1 MYFSRSGQFKS
12 AAKRLSEWLVPLKHA
27 AFAVTLAAGV
37 AVGGWMQPVQAAPAL
52 GGSTMT
58 SVATATYVPS
68 GYTQT
73 ETVSSNS
80 MSLVVMSVEAL
91 TLTQSQS
98 VTRPPSASIAL
109 SHLLTNIGN
118 TPSSYTLALT
128 NNGTGCGADTF
139 DLSSLQVVR
148 DNNNNGVVDPA
159 DPVLTLAT
167 PGVLTLK
174 PGEIASLLVSGNT
187 PNVASGTACLAL
199 EVTTTLQAL
208 SAVNNDTI
216 TLGNNAVL
224 NLTKS
229 ASYTGLVLPGVSD
242 INFIING
249 TSIGAQDVQP
259 TAQAGSVAQHIT
271 VNGASI
277 PVVLIR
283 DAIPVG
289 SIYNANSL
297 QTSVVGALK
306 LYRTFDDAPFAYR
319 QGDGGADAIEIAI
332 GIPAAVARNS
342 ALSMSFSVR
351 VRALYTGNI
360 VNNAQAFF
368 ADGVNS
374 VQTLSNTV
382 VIASTPAT
390 IGLAK
395 SAGTT
400 RANVDSTGHADGT
413 ADVTFSLRVK
423 NYGSLP
429 LYGVQIADVMEGAS
443 ATQFGTY
450 TTQAVPGVSQYTVV
464 AGSIAI
470 VNLSTGVAGTIAQ
483 VNPAFT
489 GQTSVSGLL
498 AAGAVLPAGAELTV
512 TFITRINIT
521 SSAATLLNTAT
532 ASAALAANSAASVF
546 DISTNGVNPD
556 PDGYGNP
563 GSSSVPTPVSTLLP
577 RLSMTQVSSMPRRI
591 TMGVYE
597 LDYTFKVT
605 NSGTLIAPNVR
616 VIDNFNCTFDMDL
629 STGKIADWQ
638 LVGLPVVQ
646 NGILVAT
653 SNFSG
658 SASCDRTPA
667 GLVATPMSV
676 DLSLVDGSRGL
687 LPGQSETIKVTLR
700 ITQKPEYVGK
710 RTLFTN
716 KAWVASLEANS
727 INQSAAMVVG
737 VSDSSVQSLLIDPAG
752 TVYNALTRE
761 PIAGAVVTF
770 ARKSCSASAATPI
783 VPAEIQGAGIP
794 GLYTFN
800 ADGSMSMT
808 TGTDGAYEF
817 FFISPPVVDVCTY
830 SLNVAPPVGSGY
842 SAPSLL
848 IPVQTSTFG
857 SCGAVVPNVASPTG
871 SDPTTYYTSVKAG
884 LFPGTSNFCEVLNNH
899 FPLDPGNVNGLVL
912 KKEGSKTQAEF
923 GDFMDYALTASNK
936 TGFPMTGLSFTDVLP
951 PGLAYIAGSA
961 RLNGQPTLEP
971 VGGPGPHLQFDYP
984 SLAIP
989 LNGSAVLRYR
999 VRIGV
1004 GAPTNGDVIN
1014 RASANSGA
1022 MQSNSASFKTHISG
1036 GVFSDEAY
1044 AFGKVYLDCKRTEG
1058 PASASSQSDEMG
1070 IPGVRL
1076 YLENG
1081 THVITD
1087 AQGKWS
1093 LYGLKPITHVLR
1105 LDQTT
1110 LPRGAVLGVLD
1121 NRNSGTP
1128 ESRFVDLKKGE
1139 FHKADFIIT
1148 NCGDTAMRADVA
1160 ARRAALATR
1169 ADTETEAL
1177 VRTRLDPERKPLIVG
1192 DTRALPAS
1200 NLALTGVPGVMSMA
1214 VTQGAA
1220 PLIELPA
1227 GAAGKG
1233 GTTPMGNAGQ
1243 GSGIFPPLL
1252 SPVQSVITPASGL
1265 VPAVPANSMHDP
1277 ESSTVA
1283 PDTSLTPVSG
1293 ESSGAVGLKELM
1305 LQLDNQW
1312 AFIGLTDGGTA
1323 PSQVINVRLK
1333 GQIDHLLRLSVNGEI
1348 IEERRVGMKAVLE
1361 SKKLTAWEY
1370 IGISLKAGVNTLQ
1383 LDAIDSFGNIRATQ
1397 KIQITAPDKLALIQ
1411 IDLPASARADLR
1423 TPIEITVRLTDAN
1436 GVPVTARTQLTL
1448 EADRGRWLDTDLNPL
1463 EPGTQVFMEGSSAQF
1478 NLLPPGEPGDARV
1491 RVSSG
1496 SLFKEVR
1503 LALLPEIRPMIGVG
1517 IVEGVLDFTK
1527 RGALTLGAMPAGA
1540 AFETELA
1547 SLHTDSANS
1556 PNTRASARSAFF
1568 FKGTVKGDYLLTA
1581 ALDTD
1586 KTKTE
1591 RLFRDIRPDEFYPV
1605 YGDASVKGF
1614 DAQSSQKLYVRIDK
1628 NRSYL
1633 LYGDFTTASSA
1644 EVRQL
1649 SQTNRTLTGVKN
1661 VYETSAVRATSY
1673 AAQTAQTQQVEE
1685 FASVGTSGPYFLNA
1699 GNGDIVLNSEVV
1711 TVVVRDR
1718 TQPGIVLSSTPA
1730 ARFVDYTLEPFTRR
1744 LLFTHAISSVDSNLN
1759 PQSIRVSYEVANG
1772 SGQFLVAG
1780 TDIQLKITDYL
1791 QLGVVSSIDNNPDNK
1806 RKLGAVTAL
1815 ARLSANT
1822 TLTSEVVQTE
1832 TDLKGSGYAARA
1844 EMRQQTEQLT
1854 AALLASKTSDG
1865 FDNPGAATGAGR
1877 TDASARAEYKLDATT
1892 TLRGEAVYGKTLTTA
1907 EQTSVSASVLKKIS
1921 DTATGEVGLRHGPA
1935 IGASS
1940 GFNYAQTS
1948 TQNGST
1954 SGTMGNS
1961 SAPLSTAPAAV
1972 GSTSVTTVRARLASQ
1987 VPGLPKAQV
1996 FVEGEQAL
2004 QKSELHTVAVGTS
2017 YALTDKTRAY
2027 GRYELV
2033 SPRDSASELTTP
2045 QSRNTGIFGIESN
2058 YMEGGRVYN
2067 EYRLAEAGDAHSVQ
2081 AAMGV
2086 RNAIKVNE
2094 QVRVTAGLE
2103 QTKLIGTTTGTGAGT
2118 GTGVTA
2124 GAGNSTAV
2132 ISGVEYMTERT
2143 KASGIAEFRRGSDA
2157 HTYLVSAGLGYKI
2170 DADWSL
2176 LARTIITDSQGQGA
2190 SVGNERRLMRHQL
2203 GLALRPAGQDVWNAL
2218 ARYEHK
2224 LEHVATASSAVA
2236 STSALGGTNA
2246 PGSYNTDIISA
2257 HLNVNPARGNY
2268 LMARYAGKVS
2278 RADDGLLV
2286 SSYWAHLVQARYTRD
2301 IAPDWDVGVQAGM
2314 LIGKGGALQKT
2325 FGLEGGYQVSR
2336 NMWASVGYNV
2346 VGLTDR
2352 DLAGSD
2358 YTSKGVYVRL
2368 RFKFDENTFGLGS
2381 AISPVSQTRP
2391 DNALVSLSTPAVVSM
2406 AHAPPWQP
2414 GGLLPARLVLTEAQL
2429 FTPSETSLS
2438 AAGASLLSQ
2447 LGIDLAAQGVG
2458 AIDVIANNFGPD
2470 AASSHLLWLGRAAAV
2485 RTALRLHGP
2494 RAITISVDS
2503 QALPLHAAS
2512 SRPGTASAQ
2521 AAGSLPS
2528 LQIALKGV

>member
-1 MYFSRSGQFKS
+1 MSG
-12 AAKRLSEWLVPLKHA
+12 WLVPLKHA

-37 AVGGWMQPVQAAPAL
+37 AAGGWTQSAQATPAL
-52 GGSTMT
+52 GGSTLT
-58 SVATATYVPS
+58 SVATATYVPN

-80 MSLVVMSVEAL
+80 MSIIVMSVEAL

-128 NNGTGCGADTF
+128 NNGTGCDADTF

-174 PGEIASLLVSGNT
+174 PGEIASLLVVGNT

-199 EVTTTLQAL
+199 EVTTVLQAL
-208 SAVNNDTI
+208 SAVNNDTVI
-216 TLGNNAVL
+216 LGNNAVL

-229 ASYTGLVLPGVSD
+229 ASYSGLVLPGVSD
-242 INFIING
+242 INFTING

-259 TAQAGSVAQHIT
+259 TAQAGTSASAIT
-271 VNGASI
+271 VNGTPI
-277 PVVLIR
+277 TVVLIR

-319 QGDGGADAIEIAI
+319 QGDGGADAIELAI

-342 ALSMSFSVR
+342 ALSLSFSVR

-400 RANVDSTGHADGT
+400 RANVDSTGQADGT
-413 ADVTFSLRVK
+413 ANVTFSLRVK

-450 TTQAVPGVSQYTVV
+450 TAQAVPGVNQYTVV
-464 AGSIAI
+464 AGSLAI
-470 VNLSTGVAGTIAQ
+470 VNLSSSVAGTLAQ

-489 GQTSVSGLL
+489 GQAVAASLL
-498 AAGAVLPAGAELTV
+498 ATGAVLPAGAEFTV
-512 TFITRINIT
+512 TFITRINTT

-532 ASAALAANSAASVF
+532 ASAALAADSAASVF
-546 DISTNGVNPD
+546 DVSTNGTNPD

-563 GSSSVPTPVSTLLP
+563 GSSSVPTPVSTLSA
-577 RLSMTQVSSMPRRI
+577 RLSMTQISSLPRRI
-591 TMGVYE
+591 SSGVYE

-605 NSGTLIAPNVR
+605 NSGTLTAPNVR

-629 STGKIADWQ
+629 PTGKIANWQ
-638 LVGLPVVQ
+638 LIGLPVVQ
-646 NGILVAT
+646 NGVFVPTA
-653 SNFSG
+653 NFSG
-658 SASCDRTPA
+658 TASCDRTAA
-667 GLVATPMSV
+667 GLVATPLSIN
-676 DLSLVDGSRGL
+676 LSLVDGSRGL
-687 LPGQSETIKVTLR
+687 LPGQSETLKVTLR

-710 RTLFTN
+710 RTIFTN
-716 KAWVASLEANS
+716 KAWVASLEANA
-727 INQSAAMVVG
+727 INQSPAMIVG
-737 VSDSSVQSLLIDPAG
+737 VSDSSAQSLLIDPVG
-752 TVYNALTRE
+752 TVYNALTRA

-770 ARKSCSASAATPI
+770 ARNSCSASAATPI
-783 VPAEIQGAGIP
+783 IPAEIQGANIP

-808 TGTDGAYEF
+808 TGANGAYEF
-817 FFISPPVVDVCTY
+817 FFISPPVNDVCTY
-830 SLNVAPPVGSGY
+830 SLSVAPPAGSGY
-842 SAPSLL
+842 KAPSLL
-848 IPVQTSTFG
+848 IPAQTSTFG
-857 SCGAVVPNVASPTG
+857 SCGLVAPNVSSPTG
-871 SDPTTYYTSVKAG
+871 SDPTTFYTSVKAG

-923 GDFMDYALTASNK
+923 GDFMDYALTVSNK
-936 TGFPMTGLSFTDVLP
+936 TGFPVTGVSFTDVLP
-951 PGLAYIAGSA
+951 PGLAYVAGSA

-971 VGGPGPHLQFDYP
+971 VGGPGPRLQLDYP

-1014 RASANSGA
+1014 RAWANSGV
-1022 MQSNSASFKTHISG
+1022 MQSNPASFKTHISG
-1036 GVFSDEAY
+1036 GVFSDEAF
-1044 AFGKVYLDCKRTEG
+1044 AFGKVYLDCKRTDG

-1110 LPRGAVLGVLD
+1110 LPRGAILGVLD
-1121 NRNSGTP
+1121 NRNSGAP

-1139 FHKADFIIT
+1139 FHKADFIVT
-1148 NCGDTAMRADVA
+1148 NCDDTAMRADVA
-1160 ARRAALATR
+1160 ARRAGLATR

-1177 VRTRLDPERKPLIVG
+1177 VRMRLDPERKPLIVG

-1200 NLALTGVPGVMSMA
+1200 NLALAGGPGAMSMA
-1214 VTQGAA
+1214 VTQGVA

-1227 GAAGKG
+1227 GVAGMGGAA
-1233 GTTPMGNAGQ
+1233 PMGNAGQ
-1243 GSGIFPPLL
+1243 ASGIFPPLL
-1252 SPVQSVITPASGL
+1252 SPVQSVVTPASAL
-1265 VPAVPANSMHDP
+1265 VPAVPANPMRAP
-1277 ESSTVA
+1277 ESSSVA

-1293 ESSGAVGLKELM
+1293 ESSSAVGLKELM
-1305 LQLDNQW
+1305 PKLDNQW
-1312 AFIGLTDGGTA
+1312 AFIDLADGGTV

-1333 GQIDHLLRLSVNGEI
+1333 GQIEHALRLTVNGEI

-1370 IGISLKAGVNTLQ
+1370 IGIALKAGVNTLQ

-1411 IDLPASARADLR
+1411 IDLPAAARADLR
-1423 TPIEITVRLTDAN
+1423 TPIQIKVRLTDAS

-1463 EPGTQVFMEGSSAQF
+1463 EPGTQVFMEGGSAQF

-1540 AFETELA
+1540 AFETELS
-1547 SLHTDSANS
+1547 SLHTDSAN
-1556 PNTRASARSAFF
+1556 NTRASARSAFF

-1586 KTKTE
+1586 KTKTD

-1649 SQTNRTLTGVKN
+1649 SQSNRTLTGIKN
-1661 VYETSAVRATSY
+1661 VYETSTVRATSY

-1718 TQPGIVLSSTPA
+1718 TQPGIVLRSTPA

-1877 TDASARAEYKLDATT
+1877 TDASARAEYKLNATT

-1948 TQNGST
+1948 TPNGLT
-1954 SGTMGNS
+1954 SSNMGNLGNS
-1961 SAPLSTAPAAV
+1961 IGSLSGAPAAV

-2004 QKSELHTVAVGTS
+2004 QQSELRTVAVGTS
-2017 YALTDKTRAY
+2017 YAITDKTRAY

-2033 SPRDSASELTTP
+2033 SPRDTTSALTTP

-2067 EYRLAEAGDAHSVQ
+2067 EYRLAEAGDAHSLL

-2086 RNAIKVNE
+2086 RNAIKVND

-2103 QTKLIGTTTGTGAGT
+2103 QTKSIGSTTTGNT
-2118 GTGVTA
+2118 GTGLVAGT

-2132 ISGVEYMTERT
+2132 ISGAEYMTERT

-2157 HTYLVSAGLGYKI
+2157 QTYLVSAGFGYKI

-2176 LARTIITDSQGQGA
+2176 LARSIVTDSQGQGA
-2190 SVGNERRLMRHQL
+2190 NVGNDRRLMRHQF

-2224 LEHVATASSAVA
+2224 LEHVGAASSAVA
-2236 STSALGGTNA
+2236 STTALGGSNV
-2246 PGSYNTDIISA
+2246 PGNYSTDIISA
-2257 HLNVNPARGNY
+2257 HVNVNPERGNY
-2268 LMARYAGKVS
+2268 ITARYAGKVS
-2278 RADDGLLV
+2278 RADDGLLA

-2314 LIGKGGALQKT
+2314 LMGKGGALQKT
-2325 FGLEGGYQVSR
+2325 LGLEGGYQVSR

-2352 DLAGSD
+2352 DLAGAD
-2358 YTSKGVYVRL
+2358 YTSKGIYVRL
-2368 RFKFDENTFGLGS
+2368 RFKFDENTLGLGS
-2381 AISPVSQTRP
+2381 AISPVSAVTPVIPTRP
-2391 DNALVSLSTPAVVSM
+2391 DQAQVPLATPAVVRT
-2406 AHAPPWQP
+2406 ADTPPWQP
-2414 GGLLPARLVLTEAQL
+2414 GAVFPTRLVLSEAQL
-2429 FTPSETSLS
+2429 FVTDQTSLS
-2438 AAGASLLSQ
+2438 ASGTALLSQ
-2447 LGIDLAAQGVG
+2447 LGAELAAQGIG
-2458 AIDVIANNFGPD
+2458 AIDVIAGDPVPGN
-2470 AASSHLLWLGRAAAV
+2470 AASNLLWLGRAAAV
-2485 RTALRLHGP
+2485 RNALRPYGP
-2494 RAITISVDS
+2494 RVITISVNS
-2503 QALPLHAAS
+2503 QALLSQPQAAS
-2512 SRPGTASAQ
+2512 VQPGSVANAVPKS
-2521 AAGSLPS
+2521 GLS